1 MAPLLSRA
9 VLKSAPLRSSSES
22 SRDTSIDEERGLTT
36 MASNP
41 TDLANPIP
49 TDPRAL
55 PVSSAIE
62 RTSTIS
68 RYPTWT
74 GITAA
79 AGSAHL
85 GQDIDT
91 SAEDKDSHS
100 PTSRGNVAA
109 VQPAPINNTGKRD
122 DVVTWQLRQTL
133 EGHTDYVWSVAFSHD
148 SKLLASGSGAG
159 DKTIRIWDTATW
171 QLRQTLEG
179 HTRGVWSVAFS
190 HDSKL
195 LASGSVSGDKAIR
208 IWDTATWQLRQTL
221 KGHTRGVRSVAFS
234 HDSKLL
240 ASGSGDETIR
250 IWDTATSIQR

>member
-1 MAPLLSRA
+1 
-9 VLKSAPLRSSSES
+9 
-22 SRDTSIDEERGLTT
+22 

-49 TDPRAL
+49 IDPRAL

-133 EGHTDYVWSVAFSHD
+133 EVSAWSVAFSHD
-148 SKLLASGSGAG
+148 SKLLASASVSR
-159 DKTIRIWDTATW
+159 DETIRIWDTATW

-179 HTRGVWSVAFS
+179 HTRGVGSVAFS

-195 LASGSVSGDKAIR
+195 LASGSSDETIR

-221 KGHTRGVRSVAFS
+221 EGHTDYVRSVAFS

-240 ASGSGDETIR
+240 ASGSRDETIR

>member
-49 TDPRAL
+49 IDPRAL

-133 EGHTDYVWSVAFSHD
+133 EVSAWSVAFSHD
-148 SKLLASGSGAG
+148 SKLLASGS
-159 DKTIRIWDTATW
+159 R
-171 QLRQTLEG
+171 
-179 HTRGVWSVAFS
+179 
-190 HDSKL
+190 
-195 LASGSVSGDKAIR
+195 
-208 IWDTATWQLRQTL
+208 
-221 KGHTRGVRSVAFS
+221 
-234 HDSKLL
+234 
-240 ASGSGDETIR
+240 DETIR